1 MQIQIPKQKFKVT
14 PRLRKHIEDKLQQ
27 GLGKFADRI
36 GPVVVKCG
44 TGSLNGSVQ
53 QKRCHIEM
61 ALQKQVTVEAAD
73 ADIYT
78 AVDRA
83 VEQSVRSVTRVLE
96 QEFGG
101 SSSKTQALAAPKN

>member
-53 QKRCHIEM
+53 HLHR
-61 ALQKQVTVEAAD
+61 
-73 ADIYT
+73 
-78 AVDRA
+78 
-83 VEQSVRSVTRVLE
+83 
-96 QEFGG
+96 GG
-101 SSSKTQALAAPKN
+101 SCRGAIGTQRYAGAGAGVRRFKLEDAGPCCTEELARQE